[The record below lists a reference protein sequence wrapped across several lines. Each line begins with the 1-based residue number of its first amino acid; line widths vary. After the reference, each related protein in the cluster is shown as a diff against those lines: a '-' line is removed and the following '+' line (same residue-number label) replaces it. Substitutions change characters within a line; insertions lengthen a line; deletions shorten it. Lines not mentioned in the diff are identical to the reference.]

1 MNLRHGAT
9 RVLVLVVVV
18 SMPLLGLSG
27 IASAKST
34 VGSPAWCAAHP
45 KKALHTV
52 GCSTYTGKSGGTDPP
67 AMTVQ
72 VDPTPLIE
80 TATSA
85 IAAVIQVETSASFA
99 GDSVNIS
106 SSQLSATCSGG
117 VYFYTLQ
124 GTTGNAF
131 TPVPTT
137 IAPILDD
144 DGNVTVTVSG
154 VDCAPGDDVIEA
166 DLTVAPYYTALGT
179 LEASAPITT
188 TAGVTGYP
196 QTSGIITTGEV
207 ETGDTPT
214 SGDSDVY
221 AIFYV
226 EDNPVYAEQTVEISS
241 AQLEGRCVTGW
252 SWASFDAPPVTGI
265 GVNKL
270 PPETSVLDD
279 DGNAIFAFFGSS
291 CAAGPSQVIADVMA
305 GSHDTFTTVFNIVAP
320 APTI

>member
-9 RVLVLVVVV
+9 RVLALVVVV

-27 IASAKST
+27 IASAKS
-34 VGSPAWCAAHP
+34 VKGSAAWCTAHP

-67 AMTVQ
+67 NKTVQ

-80 TATSA
+80 TAGSD

-99 GDSVNIS
+99 GDSVSIS
-106 SSQLSATCSGG
+106 SSQLSATCAPP
-117 VYFYTLQ
+117 VVFFTLQ
-124 GTTGNAF
+124 GTTGNAV
-131 TPVPTT
+131 TYVATT
-137 IAPILDD
+137 ISTVLDD
-144 DGNVTVTVSG
+144 DGNATVLVAAD
-154 VDCAPGDDVIEA
+154 DCAPGDDVIEA

-179 LEASAPITT
+179 LEASPPVTT

-226 EDNPVYAEQTVEISS
+226 EDNPVYAEQTAEISS

-252 SWASFDAPPVTGI
+252 TWASFDAPMVTGV
-265 GVNKL
+265 GVNTL
-270 PPETSVLDD
+270 GPETSVLDD
-279 DGNAIFAFFGSS
+279 DGNAVFAFFGSS
-291 CAAGPSQVIADVMA
+291 CAAGPSEVIADVLA
-305 GSHDTFTTVFNIVAP
+305 GSHDTFPTSFNIVAP